1 MKAIRLSAP
10 WEISC
15 INVEK
20 PVPKEDEALIRI
32 TAAGICGS
40 DIGAFRGANKLVTY
54 PRIIGHELTG
64 IVESIPENNK
74 NKIKPGDRVVV
85 DPYLYCGHCY
95 PCSIG
100 RTNCCEDLRVL
111 GVHVDG
117 GMAEYYCHPAD
128 MLIKVPDAL
137 SDVEAAMAEPLTISL
152 HGIHRGG
159 LKAGEY
165 CAIIGAGPIGLAA
178 GLVAEA
184 YGAHAILLDLV
195 QERLDFGKSLGIE
208 HIINSGKED
217 AVAKIHEITGG
228 TMAQQVMECSGANAA
243 IRSTLDYVSY
253 AGRIT
258 LTGWPKKETSL
269 PTDLFTKKELDIRG
283 ARTSAGE
290 FEEAMNLM
298 LTGKVDMTKLL
309 TSMIA
314 IDQVPEILTDMEKNP
329 GKYMKV
335 VVTF

>member
-1 MKAIRLSAP
+1 
-10 WEISC
+10 
-15 INVEK
+15 
-20 PVPKEDEALIRI
+20 
-32 TAAGICGS
+32 
-40 DIGAFRGANKLVTY
+40 
-54 PRIIGHELTG
+54 
-64 IVESIPENNK
+64 VESIPENNK

-128 MLIKVPDAL
+128 MLIKVPEAL

-208 HIINSGKED
+208 YIINSGRED
-217 AVAKIHEITGG
+217 AVAIIHEITGG

-309 TSMIA
+309 TSTIA